1 MNHPSQEEWMSYL
14 YGELSAEKRAALK
27 AHLQVCQQCQIPV
40 DSWQGA
46 MRELNSWNLSKA
58 TTQAITT
65 NPLFK
70 WGIAAL
76 LVLSFSFGFGRLS
89 ARTAPDL
96 KQIQTALAP
105 ALREQL
111 RKELTADLQ
120 SALSASSVAITNEFR
135 SGLRSEFEQWA
146 VSSINNSR
154 LETDRVLASLVQS
167 GDALRQEDHQTVLAL
182 VQKLEQQHRADYAK
196 LLKKVETV
204 ALVAEERLQRTQTQI
219 GQLVAFA
226 QTDLPSNQ

>member
-14 YGELSAEKRAALK
+14 YGELPAEKRADLK
-27 AHLQVCQQCQIPV
+27 AHLQICQQCQIPV

-58 TTQAITT
+58 TTQAITA

-96 KQIQTALAP
+96 KQIQTALTP

-135 SGLRSEFEQWA
+135 RGLRSEFEQWA
-146 VSSINNSR
+146 AGSINNSK
-154 LETDRVLASLVQS
+154 LETERVLATLVQS